1 MHGLSADLM
10 SLQSPSETHTQR
22 KLEQTSSFTVPG
34 RPTNFLSLAP
44 TTSSTYPQA
53 PDASR
58 PLTRRSSSVSSSN
71 SNAAGLQF
79 LRLGPVHYGEHPD
92 DRE

>member
-1 MHGLSADLM
+1 M
-10 SLQSPSETHTQR
+10 SSPSSSPQ
-22 KLEQTSSFTVPG
+22 LEQTSSFTVPG

-58 PLTRRSSSVSSSN
+58 PLARRSSSVSSSN

-92 DRE
+92 DREMQGI

>member
-1 MHGLSADLM
+1 M
-10 SLQSPSETHTQR
+10 SSPSSSPQ
-22 KLEQTSSFTVPG
+22 LEQTSRFAVPG
-34 RPTNFLSLAP
+34 RRPSHFLSLAP

-58 PLTRRSSSVSSSN
+58 PLIRRSSSLSSSN

>member
-1 MHGLSADLM
+1 M
-10 SLQSPSETHTQR
+10 SSPSSSPQ
-22 KLEQTSSFTVPG
+22 LEQASSFAVPG

-58 PLTRRSSSVSSSN
+58 PLARRSSSVSSSN